1 MCKEMLRKL
10 RHDLE
15 VPAVTK
21 DDVRAAILMTQSGLE
36 PAKIIA
42 IASGTKY
49 RCYTADESVVS
60 DCHAEMLVRRCLISF
75 LFKQLEI
82 ETPSSIFTKSGE
94 KYSLKEQVHFHL
106 FVNKIPCGDACI
118 QLGSKKESRLRF
130 KKIAGE
136 GNVLNTGGD
145 LSNFKM
151 CCSEKIA
158 LWNVVGVQGAHLS
171 QFLTRPV
178 YLSTILVKG
187 LLHLDQEA
195 QLKRAFYGRLKEMDL
210 KNLPSGYGLNEPV
223 IVGVVGE
230 TVHATNKQ
238 ALCWVDGKGEL
249 INGSDGTRAKGILD
263 ISKQGIHNAY
273 PQWPFRKLEQKDYR
287 TAEYIIL
294 KQFKGDGRMA
304 AQTLKK

>member
-1 MCKEMLRKL
+1 MLRKL

-15 VPAVTK
+15 VPAVTN

-42 IASGTKY
+42 IASGTKH

-130 KKIAGE
+130 RKIAGE
-136 GNVLNTGGD
+136 GNVLNTEGD

-171 QFLTRPV
+171 QFLNRPV

-263 ISKQGIHNAY
+263 ISKQGIRNAY
-273 PQWPFRKLEQKDYR
+273 PQRPFCKLEQKDYR
-287 TAEYIIL
+287 TAVEIIL